1 MDPAAVCALSFL
13 LLYCSFG
20 LFDKY
25 LAVALAHCL
34 FKVSLAVWILK
45 GFMSGVPKALN
56 ETAFIGGYP
65 FHTFLSRY
73 SYLRSPLVLACRR
86 SDVRTCASD
95 VHLCEYAK

>member
-1 MDPAAVCALSFL
+1 MSFL
-13 LLYCSFG
+13 LLYCAFG

-56 ETAFIGGYP
+56 ETAFIDGYP
-65 FHTFLSRY
+65 FHTFFIKIFLPTVAAGIGVS
-73 SYLRSPLVLACRR
+73 AF
-86 SDVRTCASD
+86 
-95 VHLCEYAK
+95 